1 MQNLPVRVAI
11 DRAGLV
17 GADGA
22 THAGSYDIAYLSNLP
37 GFVVMAAA
45 DELDLMNMVA
55 TAASYDDGP
64 IAFRYPR
71 GEGMGIE
78 LPEKGNV
85 IEIGKGRMIREGKS
99 GVAILNFGAHLGEV
113 KEASE
118 ILLQSGIDIT
128 IADARFAKPLDKDL
142 IINLAKTHSALISI
156 EEGAIGGFGSHVSN
170 LLSETGLLDG
180 KLKFRTMFMYD
191 KFIDQGKPENM
202 YKEAG
207 LGVQDIVDKVKN
219 LMGVSVVKFKN
230 DHVSA

>member
-1 MQNLPVRVAI
+1 MRFAI

-55 TAASYDDGP
+55 TAASYNDGP

-71 GEGMGIE
+71 GEGVGIE
-78 LPEKGNV
+78 LPEKGTPL
-85 IEIGKGRMIREGKS
+85 EIGKGRMIKEGKS
-99 GVAILNFGAHLGEV
+99 GVAILNFGAHLLEV
-113 KEASE
+113 KEAAE
-118 ILLQSGIDIT
+118 MLLQSGVDIT
-128 IADARFAKPLDKDL
+128 IADARFAKPLDEKL
-142 IINLAKTHSALISI
+142 ITNLAKNHSALISI

-170 LLSETGLLDG
+170 LLSESGLLDG
-180 KLKFRTMFMYD
+180 KLKFRSMFMCD

-207 LGVQDIVDKVKN
+207 LGVQDIVDKVMS
-219 LMGVSVVKFKN
+219 LMGVSVVKFKKN
-230 DHVSA
+230 DLSA